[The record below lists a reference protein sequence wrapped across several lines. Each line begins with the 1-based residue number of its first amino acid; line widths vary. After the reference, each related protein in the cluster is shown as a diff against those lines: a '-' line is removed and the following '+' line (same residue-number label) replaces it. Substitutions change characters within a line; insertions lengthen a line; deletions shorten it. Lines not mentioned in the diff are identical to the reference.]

1 MPTATDLNLQD
12 RLEASIE
19 AYNTAEAAA
28 QAANGAEAQRVADEA
43 AAAAFAEMQRTHEA
57 WSRTEQGEQFLANL
71 RGARASGDTSRLT
84 HHQVLSDG
92 STFDDLASQ
101 TGIVNPQPG
110 MTLGDAFT
118 QSQAYQEFVG
128 QFRKSD
134 GTIQEKFGKSHTVDF
149 AVSFAQMLNERQRYG
164 FRDGDGPK
172 NTLVTGTSTSQAGA
186 LVQEYRVPGLSDLAP
201 IRMPRV
207 LELCTRIPIDTD
219 LFEFEQILTKTNNA
233 APVLEATS
241 SAFIDGTTV
250 TAVMGGRKPESG
262 LTFGVKSVKIENLA
276 HFIPVTRRA
285 AADAPRLTQILNT
298 FLFQGL
304 AVKAEDQAMN
314 GNGTSPN
321 WQGLVNTGVPWNIST
336 FDISAN
342 GAPTRLDAL
351 ALAAG
356 SIYSAGEGEWI
367 PNAVLIHPLDW
378 FSTNFLLAKDSQGQ
392 YYGPGPWA
400 ALGAQA
406 PWGIQPVITKAVT
419 QGVQVLGDFSQMLFG
434 DRQQNTLYATDSN
447 QDWFERNLLAFLAE
461 MRGAVGVRVPGVF
474 IQIVA

>member
-1 MPTATDLNLQD
+1 MPTTATDLEQ
-12 RLEASIE
+12 RLEDAI
-19 AYNTAEAAA
+19 AHWQALDDAAL
-28 QAANGAEAQRVADEA
+28 AANGHEAQQAADA
-43 AAAAFAEMQRTHEA
+43 AASEAFAEMQRLHEA
-57 WSRTEQGEQFLANL
+57 WSRTGAGEQMLANL
-71 RGARASGDTSRLT
+71 RAARNSGDSNRLST
-84 HHQVLSDG
+84 TQVLSDG
-92 STFDDLASQ
+92 RTFDDLASQ
-101 TGIVNPQPG
+101 SGVVNPAPG
-110 MTLGDAFT
+110 MTLGEAFT

-134 GTIQEKFGKSHTVDF
+134 GSIAEKFGKSHTVDF
-149 AVSFAQMLNERQRYG
+149 AVSFAQMLNDRQRYG

-172 NTLVTGTSTSQAGA
+172 NTLVTGNSDSQAGA
-186 LVQEYRVPGLSDLAP
+186 LIQTLRIPGLSDLAP
-201 IRMPRV
+201 IRQPRV
-207 LELCTRIPIDTD
+207 LELCTRVPLDTD

-233 APVLEATS
+233 ATVPEATS

-262 LTFGVKSVKIENLA
+262 LTFGVKSVKIENIA

-304 AVKAEDQAMN
+304 AVKAEDQAMS

-321 WQGLVNTGVPWNIST
+321 WQGLLNTTTPWNIST

-342 GAPTRLDAL
+342 GSPTRLDAI

-356 SIYSAGEGEWI
+356 SVYSAGEGEWA

-474 IQIVA
+474 VQIVA